1 MKKMTKEVRARMYFL
16 IESMADIDVQLSNG
30 VEDIELE
37 KTMLKYDEEYLDLL
51 MTYEDDEL

>member
-1 MKKMTKEVRARMYFL
+1 MKKMTKEVRERMYFL

-30 VEDIELE
+30 VEDEELE